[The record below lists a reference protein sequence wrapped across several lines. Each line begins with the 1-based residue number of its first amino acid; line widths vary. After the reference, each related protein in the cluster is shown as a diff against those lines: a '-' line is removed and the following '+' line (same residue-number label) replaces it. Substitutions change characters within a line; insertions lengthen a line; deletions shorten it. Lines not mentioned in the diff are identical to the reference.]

1 MTQEEVK
8 GEQKIREELQGT
20 EEFEKVQ
27 LVDKPK
33 PESVSSRKFDRQVS
47 SGSWKDAAARAGE

>member
-1 MTQEEVK
+1 MK